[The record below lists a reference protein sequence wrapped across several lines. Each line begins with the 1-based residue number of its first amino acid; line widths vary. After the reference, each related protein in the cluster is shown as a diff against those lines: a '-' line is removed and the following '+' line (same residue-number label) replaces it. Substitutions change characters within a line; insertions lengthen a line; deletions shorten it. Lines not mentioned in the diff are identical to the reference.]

1 MVCLVDE
8 SVRAN
13 IYCLRPKKKYRL
25 KTKEQLSTDKHLSIK
40 TFFPDEC

>member
-25 KTKEQLSTDKHLSIK
+25 KTKEQLSDQNLVTMTH
-40 TFFPDEC
+40 